1 MGDGKILA
9 RRLIYQHINY
19 WLNQQGK
26 IKVKSN
32 IIKYGLI
39 AGTIIVLI
47 PVITGLIIGYGPD
60 TFKTGEI
67 IGYSTMILSLMM
79 IFLAVREY
87 QKRHPN
93 ETVGFAKIVGI
104 GAGISFIAGFMFGI
118 YNVIYVTYI
127 HPDFMQEYYQY
138 YLANIQN
145 SGAPQAEIDAQIAK
159 LEQEKS
165 LFMNTTFNF
174 FIMFLTVFMIG
185 LVVSII
191 SGLFQREASTGHA

>member
-1 MGDGKILA
+1 M
-9 RRLIYQHINY
+9 
-19 WLNQQGK
+19 
-26 IKVKSN
+26 KSN
-32 IIKYGLI
+32 ILKYGLI

-87 QKRHPN
+87 QKRHPD
-93 ETVGFAKIVGI
+93 EVVGFAKIVGI
-104 GAGISFIAGFMFGI
+104 GAGISFIAGFMFGV

-127 HPDFMQEYYQY
+127 HPEFMQEYYQY

-159 LEQEKS
+159 LEQEKA

-174 FIMFLTVFMIG
+174 FVMFLTVFVIG

-191 SGLFQREASTGHA
+191 SGLFQREARAASA